1 VRLGAERCGL
11 EMDEALDRAGMTK
24 SLVISGAAVLVF
36 LLAWRIRPGPD
47 TRRGRGR
54 RRQRSLW
61 VVPVAVATIVSPVLG
76 VAAAIGPP
84 MLWHWSTVRRR
95 ARAARRI
102 AHDYPDALDLLVLS
116 IRAGYLPAQAII
128 EIVQFLPPPLRPSF
142 AAVGESM
149 VGGARFADAL
159 GQLRIRLGPIAQP
172 LVDSLSSADRYGLPL
187 APVLERLS
195 FEARQQRRRDTDA
208 AARELPVRLAMPLVL
223 CTLPSF
229 VLLAIVP
236 LLLGALSSLHT

>member
-1 VRLGAERCGL
+1 MTVTIYFAVGATVL
-11 EMDEALDRAGMTK
+11 
-24 SLVISGAAVLVF
+24 LVL
-36 LLAWRIRPGPD
+36 LLAWRVRPTPPARAGP
-47 TRRGRGR
+47 TRRHR
-54 RRQRSLW
+54 W
-61 VVPVAVATIVSPVLG
+61 PWIVVIVTATVAAPVLG
-76 VAAAIGPP
+76 VVAVIVPP
-84 MLWHWSTVRRR
+84 MWRQWSGVRHRVR
-95 ARAARRI
+95 TTRRI
-102 AHDYPDALDLLVLS
+102 AHDFPDAIDLLVLA
-116 IRAGYLPAQAII
+116 IRAGYLPAQAVVEVIP
-128 EIVQFLPPPLRPSF
+128 FLPPALRPSF
-142 AAVGESM
+142 VAVGEAM
-149 VGGARFADAL
+149 NRGDRFADAV
-159 GQLRIRLGPIAQP
+159 GQLRTSLGPIAQP

>member
-1 VRLGAERCGL
+1 MSITIDLAV
-11 EMDEALDRAGMTK
+11 
-24 SLVISGAAVLVF
+24 GAAVLLV
-36 LLAWRIRPGPD
+36 LLVAWRLRPMPAVRAAPIRRY
-47 TRRGRGR
+47 RR
-54 RRQRSLW
+54 W
-61 VVPVAVATIVSPVLG
+61 PWIVVIVCATVASPLLG
-76 VAAAIGPP
+76 VVAMIVPP
-84 MLWHWSTVRRR
+84 IWRRWSGVRHR
-95 ARAARRI
+95 ARSTRRI
-102 AHDYPDALDLLVLS
+102 AHDFPDAIDLLVLS
-116 IRAGYLPAQAII
+116 IRAGYLSAQAVVEVIP
-128 EIVQFLPPPLRPSF
+128 FLPPTLRPSF
-142 AAVGESM
+142 AAVGEAM
-149 VGGARFADAL
+149 NRGDRFADAL
-159 GQLRIRLGPIAQP
+159 GELRTSLGPIAQP